1 MSETPIPIVP
11 RATYRLQF
19 HKDFGF
25 EDARRIVPYLAALG
39 ISHVYAS
46 PLTKA
51 RPGSS
56 HGYDVIDFNHLNPEL
71 GDDAAFEALIA
82 ELHAHDMGLLLDFVP
97 NHMGV
102 GSDNPWWLDV
112 LEWGPH
118 SPYATFFDIDWEASA
133 RGVRGKITLPVLG
146 DQYGK
151 VLEAGD
157 LRLQFDGA
165 EGAFFVAYYD
175 ERFPLGM
182 SRYPQLLHATASLLD
197 REGAALFELAD
208 RFAALSA
215 EEASPDQWLVRRQ
228 EAFGLKSALAEAV
241 HEPGVR
247 DALEAAVAAFN
258 GTPGLPDT
266 FQPLHRLLE
275 EQAYRL
281 AYWRVASS
289 EINYRRF
296 FDINQLA
303 GLRMEQGDVFE
314 ATHRLLLRLI
324 AEGKVEGVRLDHIDG
339 MYDPRGY
346 CRRLL
351 SRVADVLA
359 ESRGGER
366 PEIDARNGRPI
377 YLLVEKILARHE
389 NVREDLPVAGT
400 TGYEF
405 INLVNGL
412 FVDPA
417 AERSLSATYHRFIDQ
432 EPDFAQLVL
441 AAKQQILRYSL
452 NSELHVLGHE
462 FHRLAQES
470 WTTRDFTLTGL
481 REALADIITRFP
493 VYRTYITDDS
503 VKPEDRR
510 DLDWAVSWARKETAL
525 VDHTVFDFLHAA
537 LSTDLVGTRG
547 YERSDVIATAMHFQ
561 QLTGPVM
568 AKSLEDTAFYRYHRL
583 VSLNEVGGEPSN
595 FGVSPA
601 AFHTLVQ
608 QTLRFHPHTMLA
620 SATHDHK
627 RGEDVRARLNVLS
640 ELPLEWRSQVGRWAR
655 LNRSKRQDVDGQR
668 VPGRNDEYLLY
679 QTLLG
684 AWPLEL
690 DAPEHPGLA
699 ALTERIVAYM
709 IKASREAKLRT
720 SWMAPDADYEAGLE
734 RFVRRILDP
743 REARAFLTD
752 LLAFE
757 PRIAVVG
764 AANGLAQILLK
775 LTAPGVPD
783 TYQGCELWDL
793 SLVDPDN
800 RRPVDYELRRACLE
814 QDAEPAA
821 LVAGWRDGRIKQHV
835 VARTLALRRRAPAL
849 FGSGDYTALATTG
862 AHAERVIAFA
872 RRAAEAAVL
881 TVAPRLVAPLLQGS
895 DRPLPP
901 PAAWGDTA
909 IELPEGWPQR
919 LLVDELTGRR
929 LTSRSGRLALCE
941 LLAELPVALL
951 TPAEAGI

>member
-1 MSETPIPIVP
+1 MTGRSIPIVP

-39 ISHVYAS
+39 VSHVYAS
-46 PLTKA
+46 PLTRA
-51 RPGSS
+51 RPGST

-71 GDDAAFEALIA
+71 GDDAAFEALVA
-82 ELHAHDMGLLLDFVP
+82 ELHAHEMGLLLDFVP

-112 LEWGPH
+112 LEWGPV

-175 ERFPLGM
+175 ERFPIGVR
-182 SRYPQLLHATASLLD
+182 RYPQLLHSTAGLLD
-197 REGAALFELAD
+197 REGAALFELAEK
-208 RFAALSA
+208 FAALSA

-228 EAFGLKSALAEAV
+228 EAFVLKAALAEAV
-241 HEPGVR
+241 SDPGVG
-247 DALEAAVAAFN
+247 DALDAAVAALN
-258 GTPGLPDT
+258 GTPGLPET
-266 FQPLHRLLE
+266 FEPLHALLE
-275 EQAYRL
+275 DQAYRL

-303 GLRMEQGDVFE
+303 GLRMERGEVFE

-324 AEGKVEGVRLDHIDG
+324 AEGKVQGVRLDHIDG

-346 CRRLL
+346 CQRLL
-351 SRVADVLA
+351 SRVADVLGEGHA
-359 ESRGGER
+359 GER
-366 PEIDARNGRPI
+366 PEVDPRNGRPI

-389 NVREDLPVAGT
+389 SLREDLPVAGT

-417 AERSLSATYHRFIDQ
+417 AERALTATYLRFIDR

-462 FHRLAQES
+462 FHRLAQQS
-470 WTTRDFTLTGL
+470 WATRDFTLTGL

-547 YERSDVIATAMHFQ
+547 YARSDVIATAMHFQ

-583 VSLNEVGGEPSN
+583 VSLNEVGGEPDN
-595 FGVSPA
+595 FGVSPS

-608 QTLRFHPHTMLA
+608 QTLRYHPGTMLA

-627 RGEDVRARLNVLS
+627 RGEDVRARIDVLS
-640 ELPLEWRSQVGRWAR
+640 ELPLDWRAQVGRWAR
-655 LNRSKRQDVDGQR
+655 LNRSKRREVGDLP

-684 AWPLEL
+684 AWPFEV
-690 DAPEHPGLA
+690 DGPDHPGLA
-699 ALTERIVAYM
+699 ELTERIVAYM
-709 IKASREAKLRT
+709 MKASREAKVRT
-720 SWMAPDADYEAGLE
+720 SWTAPDLDYEAGVE

-743 REARAFLTD
+743 REGRAFIAD
-752 LLAFE
+752 LLGFE
-757 PRIAVVG
+757 PRIAVTG
-764 AANGLAQILLK
+764 AVNGLAQVLLK
-775 LTAPGVPD
+775 LTVPGVPD
-783 TYQGCELWDL
+783 NYQGCELWDL

-800 RRPVDYELRRACLE
+800 RRPVDYELRRAYLE
-814 QDAEPAA
+814 QDADPAA
-821 LVAGWRDGRIKQHV
+821 LLASWRDGRIKQHV
-835 VARTLALRRRAPAL
+835 IARALALRRRAPEL
-849 FGSGDYTALATTG
+849 FERGDYTALG
-862 AHAERVIAFA
+862 AAGRHAERVVAFA
-872 RRAAEAAVL
+872 RRTAEAAVL
-881 TVAPRLVAPLLQGS
+881 VVAPRLVAPLLRDA

-901 PAAWGDTA
+901 AAAWVDTS
-909 IELPEGWPQR
+909 IELPEGWPEGS
-919 LLVDELTGRR
+919 LVDELTGAQRPPQ
-929 LTSRSGRLALCE
+929 SGRLALSE
-941 LLAELPVALL
+941 ALAELPVALL
-951 TPAEAGI
+951 TPRASGD

>member
-1 MSETPIPIVP
+1 MPEPCPEAP

-19 HKDFGF
+19 HQDFGF

-39 ISHVYAS
+39 VSHLYAS
-46 PLTKA
+46 PLTMA
-51 RPGSS
+51 RRGST
-56 HGYDVIDFNHLNPEL
+56 HGYDVIDFNRLNPEL

-82 ELHAHDMGLLLDFVP
+82 ELRAHCMGLVLDFVP

-112 LEWGPH
+112 LEWGPL

-151 VLEAGD
+151 VLEAGE
-157 LRLQFDGA
+157 LKLQFDGA
-165 EGAFFVAYYD
+165 EGAFRVGYYD
-175 ERFPLGM
+175 ERFPIGAR
-182 SRYPQLLHATASLLD
+182 RYAQLLHAAATLLD

-208 RFAALSA
+208 KFASLDA
-215 EEASPDQWLVRRQ
+215 EEASPERWAVRRQ
-228 EAFGLKSALAEAV
+228 EAFALKAALAEV
-241 HEPGVR
+241 VIDPGVR
-247 DALEAAVAAFN
+247 DALEATVAAHN
-258 GTPGLPDT
+258 GTPGLPET
-266 FQPLHRLLE
+266 FQPLHALLE
-275 EQAYRL
+275 DQAYRL

-296 FDINQLA
+296 FDINELA
-303 GLRMEQGDVFE
+303 GLRMERGEVFE

-346 CRRLL
+346 CQRLL
-351 SRVADVLA
+351 SRAADVLA
-359 ESRGGER
+359 ESRGGAR
-366 PEIDARNGRPI
+366 PEIDALHGRPI
-377 YLLVEKILARHE
+377 YLVVEKILARHE
-389 NVREDLPVAGT
+389 NLREDLPVAGT

-417 AERSLSATYHRFIDQ
+417 AERSLTATYHRFIEQ

-462 FHRLAQES
+462 FHRLAQQS
-470 WTTRDFTLTGL
+470 WATRDFTLTGL

-510 DLDWAVSWARKETAL
+510 DLDWAVSWARRETAL

-583 VSLNEVGGEPSN
+583 VALNEVGGEPN
-595 FGVSPA
+595 HFGVSPS

-608 QTLRFHPHTMLA
+608 QTLRFHPLTMLA

-627 RGEDVRARLNVLS
+627 RGEDVRARINVLS
-640 ELPLEWRSQVGRWAR
+640 EVPQEWRSQVGRWAR
-655 LNRSKRQDVDGQR
+655 LNRSKRQEVDGQR

-684 AWPLEL
+684 AWPFEI
-690 DAPEHPGLA
+690 DAPEHPALA
-699 ALTERIVAYM
+699 DFTERIVAYM
-709 IKASREAKLRT
+709 IKASREAKVRT
-720 SWMAPDADYEAGLE
+720 SWMAPDASYEAGLE

-743 REARAFLTD
+743 REGRAFLAD

-757 PRIAVVG
+757 PRIARIG
-764 AANGLAQILLK
+764 AVNGLAQTLLK

-800 RRPVDYELRRACLE
+800 RRPVDYELRRNYLD
-814 QDAEPAA
+814 QDADPAA
-821 LVAGWRDGRIKQHV
+821 LLADWRDGRIKQQI
-835 VARTLALRRRAPAL
+835 VARVLASRRRAPEL
-849 FGSGDYTALATTG
+849 FSRGEYVALATVG
-862 AHAERVIAFA
+862 AHAERVVAFA
-872 RRAAEAAVL
+872 RRTPDAAVL
-881 TVAPRLVAPLLQGS
+881 AVAPRLVAPLLAE
-895 DRPLPP
+895 DDLPLPP
-901 PAAWGDTA
+901 AAAWADTS
-909 IELPEGWPQR
+909 IELPQGWPAGP
-919 LLVDELTGRR
+919 LVDALSGVERR
-929 LTSRSGRLALCE
+929 PRSALLGVAQVLAD
-941 LLAELPVALL
+941 LPVALL
-951 TPAEAGI
+951 ATVAPAG

>member
-1 MSETPIPIVP
+1 M
-11 RATYRLQF
+11 
-19 HKDFGF
+19 
-25 EDARRIVPYLAALG
+25 
-39 ISHVYAS
+39 SHVYAS
-46 PLTKA
+46 PLTRA
-51 RPGSS
+51 RPGST

-71 GDDAAFEALIA
+71 GDDAAFEALVA

-112 LEWGPH
+112 LEWGPA

-165 EGAFFVAYYD
+165 EGTFSVAYYD
-175 ERFPLGM
+175 ERFPIAVR
-182 SRYPQLLHATASLLD
+182 RYPQLLHSTAGLLD
-197 REGAALFELAD
+197 REGAALFELAEK
-208 RFAALSA
+208 FAALGA

-228 EAFGLKSALAEAV
+228 EAFVLKAALAEAV
-241 HEPGVR
+241 SDAGVR
-247 DALEAAVAAFN
+247 DALDAAVAALN
-258 GTPGLPDT
+258 GTPGLPET
-266 FQPLHRLLE
+266 FEPLHALLE
-275 EQAYRL
+275 DQAYRL

-303 GLRMEQGDVFE
+303 GLRMERGEVFE

-324 AEGKVEGVRLDHIDG
+324 AEGKVQGVRLDHIDG

-346 CRRLL
+346 CQRLL

-359 ESRGGER
+359 DGQAGER
-366 PEIDARNGRPI
+366 PEVDPRNGRPI

-389 NVREDLPVAGT
+389 SLREDLPVAGT

-417 AERSLSATYHRFIDQ
+417 AERSLTATYLRFIDR
-432 EPDFAQLVL
+432 EADFDQLVL

-462 FHRLAQES
+462 FHRLAQQS

-510 DLDWAVSWARKETAL
+510 DLDWAVSWARRETAL

-568 AKSLEDTAFYRYHRL
+568 AKSVEDTAFYRYHRL
-583 VSLNEVGGEPSN
+583 VSLNEVGGEPDN
-595 FGVSPA
+595 FGVSPS

-608 QTLRFHPHTMLA
+608 QTLRYHPLTMLA

-627 RGEDVRARLNVLS
+627 RGEDVRARIDVLS
-640 ELPLEWRSQVGRWAR
+640 ELPLDWRAQVGRWAR
-655 LNRSKRQDVDGQR
+655 LNRSKRREVEGLP

-684 AWPLEL
+684 AWPFEV
-690 DAPEHPGLA
+690 DGPDHPGLA
-699 ALTERIVAYM
+699 ELTERIVAYM
-709 IKASREAKLRT
+709 IKASREAKVRT
-720 SWMAPDADYEAGLE
+720 SWTAPDLDYEAGVE

-743 REARAFLTD
+743 REGRAFIAD
-752 LLAFE
+752 LLGFE
-757 PRIAVVG
+757 PRIAVTG
-764 AANGLAQILLK
+764 AVNGLAQALLK
-775 LTAPGVPD
+775 LTVPGVPD
-783 TYQGCELWDL
+783 NYQGCELWDL

-800 RRPVDYELRRACLE
+800 RRPVDYELRRAYLE
-814 QDAEPAA
+814 QDADPAA
-821 LVAGWRDGRIKQHV
+821 LLASWRDGRIKQHV
-835 VARTLALRRRAPAL
+835 IARALALRRRAPEL
-849 FGSGDYTALATTG
+849 FERGDYSALTAAG
-862 AHAERVIAFA
+862 SHAERVVAFA
-872 RRAAEAAVL
+872 RRAGEAAVL
-881 TVAPRLVAPLLQGS
+881 VVAPRLVAPLLREA

-901 PAAWGDTA
+901 AAAWADTT
-909 IELPEGWPQR
+909 IELPEGWPEGP
-919 LLVDELTGRR
+919 LVDELAGAQRTPQ
-929 LTSRSGRLALCE
+929 SGRLALSE
-941 LLAELPVALL
+941 ALAELPVALL
-951 TPAEAGI
+951 TATASGG